1 MAISFS
7 TSTVGTYSRCIER
20 ETTMDRFTMAPQ
32 QILEN
37 ARAEWLRVAEENPKS
52 AATRN
57 AYERYDVVFRLTTD
71 QYYA

>member
-1 MAISFS
+1 
-7 TSTVGTYSRCIER
+7 
-20 ETTMDRFTMAPQ
+20 MDRFTMAPQ